1 MLDCISRVRVRADAR
16 GVPGHFPR
24 AADSVPRLGERGVP
38 GEERRRARE
47 CRRHRLRI
55 RPVDCTRRD
64 VPDSG
69 KTLEF
74 LPLANEVWGEVM
86 CSHLFVILFTRGC
99 IPAYNDGVYRHPL
112 GKHPLGRHPFG
123 RHPPRQ
129 AFLGQTTPS

>member
-16 GVPGHFPR
+16 SVPGLVPR
-24 AADSVPRLGERGVP
+24 AADPVPRLGERGVP

-55 RPVDCTRRD
+55 RPVDSTRRD

-74 LPLANEVWGEVM
+74 LPLANEVWVEIM
-86 CSHLFVILFTRGC
+86 CSHLSVILFTRGC
-99 IPAYNDGVYRHPL
+99 IPACNGGVY
-112 GKHPLGRHPFG
+112 

-129 AFLGQTTPS
+129 ASLG